1 MNQVSPIEVQ
11 ESEISLVDIVNFLA
25 NSWKKLAIAGVIGA
39 CFGLGGWFTL
49 GSYSVEYILL
59 NNNSNSN
66 SNSGSSGNSIN
77 SYALDI
83 ISWKMLQKNLPNLA
97 AQVIDENKVPQNQG
111 RIYKSLADDQWWQK
125 NVTPGFAISKA
136 DAKDLASVSKDLDAA
151 STTIINLTLT
161 AKESSK
167 EGAVQ
172 EVKAAAQFLR
182 SGGAYL
188 QIRSLLNGYESQTLS
203 TVADLQQKIT
213 STQIEMGYQIE
224 RAKSL
229 EELHKR
235 FPGGGSISGQVVDP
249 KDSGAKYLPIS
260 TQIIAANNDIN
271 ASKESLARL
280 QKRLAQIAL
289 AKSFLEQALP
299 LQDQTFDGLALD
311 KELLAIGSQ
320 LRARLAKDDS
330 NGQEF
335 LDQLHAQLLA
345 IQVRFTKGL
354 EANTV
359 PITSK
364 KGMIKT
370 MTGGLA
376 AGFCLMLFVL
386 LGQRVWQTAKSGG
399 TAK

>member
-1 MNQVSPIEVQ
+1 MTIPNQQIDAEESRQ

-25 NSWKKLAIAGVIGA
+25 DSWKKLVIAGVIGVVL
-39 CFGLGGWFTL
+39 GLGGWFTL
-49 GSYSVEYILL
+49 GSYSAEYVLL
-59 NNNSNSN
+59 NNNNN
-66 SNSGSSGNSIN
+66 NNNDG
-77 SYALDI
+77 YALDI
-83 ISWKMLQKNLPNLA
+83 ISWKILQKNLPNLA
-97 AQVIDENKVPQNQG
+97 AQVVDENKVPQNQG

-125 NVTPGFAISKA
+125 NVTTGYAISKA
-136 DAKDLASVSKDLDAA
+136 DAKDLAGVSKDLDAA

-161 AKESSK
+161 AKEFSK
-167 EGAVQ
+167 EGAAQ

-213 STQIEMGYQIE
+213 STQIEVGYQIE

-235 FPGGGSISGQVVDP
+235 FPGGTNVGGQVVDP

-260 TQIIAANNDIN
+260 TQIIAVNNDIN
-271 ASKESLARL
+271 ASKESLVRL
-280 QKRLAQIAL
+280 QKRLAQIGL
-289 AKSFLEQALP
+289 IKSFLEQAMP
-299 LQDQTFDGLALD
+299 LQDQTFDGLTLD
-311 KELLAIGSQ
+311 NDLLAIEAQ
-320 LRARLAKDDS
+320 LRAKLAKDDS

-354 EANTV
+354 DANT
-359 PITSK
+359 PPTTSK

-370 MTGGLA
+370 AAGGLA
-376 AGFCLMLFVL
+376 AGFFLMFFVL
-386 LGQRVWQTAKSGG
+386 LGQRVWQTIKNGGAK
-399 TAK
+399 